1 MREISKSLVFI
12 ACLDNTPGYRQGLR
26 AKGSSAVLPFPGGA
40 HGSAGWGHGGRWARG
55 VTQPASGEQAVLIF
69 PLLLSCRWMSLL
81 FQKSEINS
89 REFLGNRGF
98 WICHAY
104 ESAESTGKWGFFFCT
119 WSHILTET
127 KRKKKKRERET
138 WESVGIRAG
147 YCVTEIFHF
156 RHKLHT
162 VVCGPKKAERDSRR
176 AWRNNASSFNPK
188 ECVQILGEGCAEGL
202 DQISLK
208 SLGLEWW
215 WCQLHHRA

>member
-127 KRKKKKRERET
+127 KRKRKKKRERDL
-138 WESVGIRAG
+138 R
-147 YCVTEIFHF
+147 
-156 RHKLHT
+156 
-162 VVCGPKKAERDSRR
+162 VCGDQSWVLCYRNFPFQTQTTYSGMWAKKGRERL
-176 AWRNNASSFNPK
+176 
-188 ECVQILGEGCAEGL
+188 QEGL
-202 DQISLK
+202 K
-208 SLGLEWW
+208 K
-215 WCQLHHRA
+215 